1 MLTLTE
7 NAATAVKAVVAGT
20 PDVEA
25 SGIRIRGAETPTA
38 GFELTLAPSPEPADA
53 VVESD
58 GARVF
63 LDAMAQSALDDQ
75 VLDARM
81 NEDGSVRFALA
92 AQT

>member
-20 PDVEA
+20 PDVQA
-25 SGIRIRGAETPTA
+25 AGIRIRGAEAPTA
-38 GFELTLAPSPEPADA
+38 GFELTLAPQPEPADA
-53 VVESD
+53 VVEAD

-63 LDAMAQSALDDQ
+63 LDSSAQAALDDQ
-75 VLDARM
+75 VLDAQM

-92 AQT
+92 AQA